1 VKGTT
6 ETEFCRKNSVSPK
19 SERENQMNQHTLDV
33 LEYDKIREIL
43 ESYATSGL
51 GKRLAMRIRPLTD
64 LDRIEQ
70 LISETTELKYA
81 LAPDGWLPMGGL
93 HDLSPFL
100 EKLKQGEQ
108 SLPETEIILIK
119 ETLRAGRVLKEYLQ
133 EQEGSYAHLHQLA
146 RDIRCYPEIEAKID
160 RTFGGSGEMLNSAS
174 PELKSI
180 RREIQVLR
188 GRIRNKLQGIL
199 RSKSVNPYLQSAVV
213 HERKGRPVIAVQE
226 RHASRIPGAKRDKS
240 DSGNTIF
247 IEPEGVRE
255 MGDALEA
262 AINAEKTEMV
272 RILREITAMIA
283 EKVEPLGKTV
293 KQLAHI
299 DLTYAKVRFSRD
311 YEMNPP
317 TLNTDGTINLKNARH
332 PLLLALHRSDN
343 AESATQVVPIDF
355 RLNNDFNTLII
366 TGPNTGGKTLALKTV
381 GLLTLMAQSGMPVP
395 AGADSTLAIFSHVAA
410 DIGDEQSI
418 EQSLSTFSSHLRNI
432 AEILSLADDRSLVLL
447 DELGG
452 GTDPAEGGA
461 LGRSIL
467 EYLHSRKA
475 RTAVTTHITQLKEL
489 GYTVPGIENA
499 SVEFDIET
507 LQPTYK
513 LLIGT
518 PGSSNALAIAKRL
531 GLPNEVIED
540 AEKGATQQDDRS
552 AELINQ
558 LQAAKGNAEENRR
571 AVAQA
576 EEAARRLE
584 VEYRNKLEILAAQ
597 EATMEEQI
605 DREATTTL
613 RTVRDRLD
621 RLDNNQASRNSLL
634 KSLHEIRAYIADT
647 LNESPAEQQRQAS
660 IEELETGDKVY
671 VRSLD
676 QVGTLSQLDSQ
687 TRKAVVQLGVMQ
699 MTVSLDDVEVA

>member
-1 VKGTT
+1 
-6 ETEFCRKNSVSPK
+6 
-19 SERENQMNQHTLDV
+19 MNQHTLDV

-43 ESYATSGL
+43 ENYATSGL
-51 GKRLAMRIRPLTD
+51 GKALAKRIRPLTD
-64 LDRIEQ
+64 LHRIKQ
-70 LISETTELKYA
+70 LMAETTELKRV
-81 LAPDGWLPMGGL
+81 LSPDAWLPLGGL
-93 HDLSPFL
+93 HDISPFL
-100 EKLKQGEQ
+100 EKLEQGEK
-108 SLPETEIILIK
+108 SLPETEIVLIK
-119 ETLRAGRVLKEYLQ
+119 ETLRAGRLLKEYLQ
-133 EQEGSYAHLHQLA
+133 KQTESNTHLHQLA
-146 RDIRCYPEIEAKID
+146 RNISSYPEIEAKIE
-160 RTFGGSGEMLNSAS
+160 RTFGASGEMLNSAS
-174 PELKSI
+174 SELKSM
-180 RREIQVLR
+180 RREIQGLR

-199 RSKSVNPYLQSAVV
+199 RSKSVNPYLQSVVV

-247 IEPEGVRE
+247 IEPAGVRD

-262 AINAEKTEMV
+262 AINAEKAETV
-272 RILREITAMIA
+272 RILREVTAMIA
-283 EKVEPLGKTV
+283 TKIEPLGKTL

-299 DLTYAKVRFSRD
+299 DLTYAKVRFSHD

-317 TLNTDGTINLKNARH
+317 TLNTDGAINLKNARH
-332 PLLLALHRSDN
+332 PLLLALQHSDN
-343 AESATQVVPIDF
+343 SESVTEVVPIDF
-355 RLNNDFNTLII
+355 RLDNDFNTLII

-381 GLLTLMAQSGMPVP
+381 GLLTLMAQSGMHVP

-432 AEILSLADDRSLVLL
+432 AEILSLADDKSLILL

-461 LGRSIL
+461 LGRSII
-467 EYLHSRKA
+467 ECLHSRKA

-489 GYTVPGIENA
+489 GYTVPGMENA

-531 GLPNEVIED
+531 GLPHEVIEN
-540 AEKGATQQDDRS
+540 AEKGATPQDDHS

-558 LQAAKGNAEENRR
+558 LQAAKGNVEENRR
-571 AVAQA
+571 AATQA

-584 VEYRNKLEILAAQ
+584 AEYRNKLEILAAQ
-597 EATMEEQI
+597 EATMGEQLNK
-605 DREATTTL
+605 EASTTL
-613 RTVRDRLD
+613 RTVKDRLD
-621 RLDNNQASRNSLL
+621 RLDNNQASRKFLL
-634 KSLHEIRAYIADT
+634 ESLHEISVYIADT
-647 LNESPAEQQRQAS
+647 LNESPTEKQRQAS
-660 IEELETGDKVY
+660 VEELETGDKVY

-676 QVGTLSQLDSQ
+676 QVGTLNQLDSQ
-687 TRKAVVQLGVMQ
+687 TRKAIVQLGVMQ

>member
-1 VKGTT
+1 
-6 ETEFCRKNSVSPK
+6 
-19 SERENQMNQHTLDV
+19 MNQHTLDV

-51 GKRLAMRIRPLTD
+51 GKRLAKRIRPLTD
-64 LDRIEQ
+64 WARINQ
-70 LISETTELKYA
+70 LIAETTELKDV
-81 LAPDGWLPMGGL
+81 LSPDGWLPMAGL

-100 EKLKQGEQ
+100 EKLAQGEQ

-133 EQEGSYAHLHQLA
+133 EQEASNTQLHQLA
-146 RDIRCYPEIEAKID
+146 RDIRCYPEIEAKIE
-160 RTFGGSGEMLNSAS
+160 RTFGSSGEMLNSAS

-188 GRIRNKLQGIL
+188 GRIRTKLQGIL
-199 RSKSVNPYLQSAVV
+199 RSQSVNPYLQSAVV

-226 RHASRIPGAKRDKS
+226 RHASRISGARRDKS

-255 MGDALEA
+255 LGDTLESA
-262 AINAEKTEMV
+262 MNAEKTEMV

-283 EKVEPLGKTV
+283 AKIEPIGKTV

-299 DLTYAKVRFSRD
+299 DLTYAKVRFSLD

-317 TLNTDGTINLKNARH
+317 MLNVDGTINLKNARH
-332 PLLLALHRSDN
+332 PLLLALHRADN
-343 AESATQVVPIDF
+343 SESTTEVVPIDF
-355 RLNNDFNTLII
+355 RLDNDFNTLII

-381 GLLTLMAQSGMPVP
+381 GLLTLMAQSGMHVP
-395 AGADSTLAIFSHVAA
+395 AGAGSTLAIFSHVAA

-432 AEILSLADDRSLVLL
+432 AEILLVADDRSLVLL

-461 LGRSIL
+461 LGRSII
-467 EYLHSRKA
+467 EYLHARNA

-531 GLPNEVIED
+531 GLPNEVINN
-540 AEKGATQQDDRS
+540 AEQGATQQDDHS

-558 LQAAKGNAEENRR
+558 LQAAKRNVEENRR
-571 AVAQA
+571 ATSQA

-584 VEYRNKLEILAAQ
+584 TEYRNKLETLAAQ
-597 EATMEEQI
+597 EATMAEQLNSA
-605 DREATTTL
+605 ATSTL
-613 RTVRDRLD
+613 RSVKDQLE
-621 RLDNNQASRNSLL
+621 RLDNNQASRNALL
-634 KSLHEIRAYIADT
+634 KSLHEISIYIADA

-660 IEELETGDKVY
+660 IEELEPGDKLY
-671 VRSLD
+671 VRSLE
-676 QVGTLSQLDSQ
+676 QVGTLSQLDLQ
-687 TRKAVVQLGVMQ
+687 ARKAVVQLGVMQ
-699 MTVSLDDVEVA
+699 MTVSLDDVEVGEG

>member
-1 VKGTT
+1 
-6 ETEFCRKNSVSPK
+6 
-19 SERENQMNQHTLDV
+19 MNQHTLDV

-43 ESYATSGL
+43 GSYATSGL
-51 GKRLAMRIRPLTD
+51 GKRLAQRIRPLTD
-64 LDRIEQ
+64 WTRIAQ
-70 LISETTELKYA
+70 LIAETTELKDV
-81 LAPDGWLPMGGL
+81 LSPDGWLPMAGL

-100 EKLKQGEQ
+100 EKLAEGEQ

-119 ETLRAGRVLKEYLQ
+119 DTLRAGRVLKEYLQ
-133 EQEGSYAHLHQLA
+133 EQEASNTHLHQLA
-146 RDIRCYPEIEAKID
+146 RDISCYPEIEAKID
-160 RTFGGSGEMLNSAS
+160 RTFGSGGEMLNSAS

-188 GRIRNKLQGIL
+188 GRIRTKLQGIL
-199 RSKSVNPYLQSAVV
+199 RSQSVNPYLQSAVV

-226 RHASRIPGAKRDKS
+226 RHASRIPGARRDKS

-247 IEPEGVRE
+247 IEPIGVRE

-262 AINAEKTEMV
+262 ATNAEKTEMV
-272 RILREITAMIA
+272 RILQEITAMIA
-283 EKVEPLGKTV
+283 AKIEPIRKTV

-299 DLTYAKVRFSRD
+299 DLTYAKVCFSRN

-317 TLNTDGTINLKNARH
+317 MLNTDGTINLKNARH

-343 AESATQVVPIDF
+343 AEPPTEVVPIDF
-355 RLNNDFNTLII
+355 RLDNDFNTLII

-381 GLLTLMAQSGMPVP
+381 GLLTLMAQSGMHVP

-432 AEILSLADDRSLVLL
+432 AKILSHADHSSLVLL

-461 LGRSIL
+461 LGRSII

-507 LQPTYK
+507 LQPTYR

-531 GLPNEVIED
+531 GLPNEVID
-540 AEKGATQQDDRS
+540 NAEKGATQQDDRS

-558 LQAAKGNAEENRR
+558 LQAAKRNVEENRR
-571 AVAQA
+571 AAAQA
-576 EEAARRLE
+576 EEAAHRLE
-584 VEYRNKLEILAAQ
+584 TEYRNKLETLATQESAMAAQ
-597 EATMEEQI
+597 LDSA
-605 DREATTTL
+605 ATTTL
-613 RTVRDRLD
+613 RTVKDRLEH
-621 RLDNNQASRNSLL
+621 LNNNQASRNALL
-634 KSLHEIRAYIADT
+634 KSLHEISTYIADV

-660 IEELETGDKVY
+660 IEELGTGDKVY
-671 VRSLD
+671 VRSLE
-676 QVGTLSQLDSQ
+676 QVGTLSQLDLQ
-687 TRKAVVQLGVMQ
+687 AQKAVVQLGVMQ
-699 MTVSLDDVEVA
+699 MTVPLDDVEVPEMNPDSTVVLDE